1 MDKITIFI
9 NRLEKLN
16 INLLLISNFPY
27 VYLYKV
33 NGKTVKEKSYSDHGF
48 TIAFLPI
55 REEQEIKFTN
65 INEIFKL
72 IRKYL

>member
-1 MDKITIFI
+1 MDKLTIFI

-16 INLLLISNFPY
+16 IKISLISNYPY

-33 NGKTVKEKSYSDHGF
+33 NEKIVKEKSYSDHGF

-55 REEQEIKFTN
+55 REGQDIKFTN
-65 INEIFKL
+65 IGEIFKL

>member
-1 MDKITIFI
+1 MDKLTIFI

-16 INLLLISNFPY
+16 IKLLLISNFPY

-48 TIAFLPI
+48 TIAFIPI
-55 REEQEIKFTN
+55 REGQEIKFTN
-65 INEIFKL
+65 IGEIFKI